1 MQCLAASVEG
11 GRETVK
17 QLVAQLRA
25 DVGEALTLTTTPTP
39 ASTNLAAE
47 CEKLETIPL
56 AHLLT
61 TEMET

>member
-11 GRETVK
+11 GRDTVK
-17 QLVAQLRA
+17 QLLAQMRA
-25 DVGEALTLTTTPTP
+25 DVGEALLLTTTPTP

-47 CEKLETIPL
+47 CEKLETIPM

-61 TEMET
+61 TEIEL